1 MAWSNLKTVKTFV
14 CGASL
19 LAALASTGCQSDY
32 AGQTLPS
39 AYWHTDDI
47 QYFPPGPEFKLSRE
61 AAALKAQGT
70 GRGSRPVSGPLG
82 PAEIPPGP
90 GPGVP
95 DGLGAGPVG
104 GPPVGPPAGEV
115 PAADEAPG
123 GDMPAEGALPP
134 EDAAAPGADPFNNP

>member
-1 MAWSNLKTVKTFV
+1 MAWSNLKTVKTYV

-39 AYWHTDDI
+39 PYWYTDDI
-47 QYFPPGPEFKLSRE
+47 QYFPPGTEFKLPRE

-70 GRGSRPVSGPLG
+70 GRASRPVSGPLG
-82 PAEIPPGP
+82 PAEVPPAP

-95 DGLGAGPVG
+95 DGAVPGPDGGVGAPPVG
-104 GPPVGPPAGEV
+104 GIPA
-115 PAADEAPG
+115 D
-123 GDMPAEGALPP
+123 D
-134 EDAAAPGADPFNNP
+134 AAPGNMPADDGMPAGDAPADPFDNNP